1 MRVAIPTLEFDDDA
15 RRAIR
20 EQHGRPGKATRD
32 ECVGFV
38 ESCIANALGDL
49 EEELDG
55 DDSSGA
61 EYVLDG
67 LERHYLQN
75 PADQLEDDE
84 DDEDDEDEI
93 EGIPNADFEELEDE
107 LRIVDGWL

>member
-1 MRVAIPTLEFDDDA
+1 MRVAIPTLDFDDGE

-20 EQHGRPGKATRD
+20 AQLGRAGKATRD

-38 ESCIANALGDL
+38 ESCVANALD
-49 EEELDG
+49 ELD
-55 DDSSGA
+55 DDELDDDDLLGA

-75 PADQLEDDE
+75 PADQLD
-84 DDEDDEDEI
+84 DDEDEEDEDEI
-93 EGIPNADFEELEDE
+93 AGIPNADFEELEDE
-107 LRIVDGWL
+107 LRIVDGWF